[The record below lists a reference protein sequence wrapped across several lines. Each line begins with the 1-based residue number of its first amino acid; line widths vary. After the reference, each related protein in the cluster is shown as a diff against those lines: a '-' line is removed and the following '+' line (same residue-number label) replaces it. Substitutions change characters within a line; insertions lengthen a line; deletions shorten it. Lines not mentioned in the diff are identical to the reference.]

1 MPTSN
6 RPTLATLRDL
16 IKIESRVKG
25 ADNLDGYIDALVNE
39 LLLDYA
45 QKNRYFEFLIT
56 NSPITTLAAT
66 GSYTLPT
73 NFMSMRM
80 VRYRDV
86 NSGAVR
92 TLNIRPQ
99 YIDTALGSLPRW
111 YELAGDKLVIFPVD
125 DLQAGN
131 TLLLD
136 YYKVPDTLTAND
148 PFPIPRLL
156 PTVKLEAIS
165 RVLIYNEQMAS
176 AAALKGEAVDNETR
190 SKPANA

>member
-6 RPTLATLRDL
+6 RPTLAELRNL

-25 ADNLDGYIDALVNE
+25 ADNLDGFIDALLNE
-39 LLLDYA
+39 LLLDFA
-45 QKNRYFEFLIT
+45 QKNRYFELLVT
-56 NSPITTLAAT
+56 NSPITTTLAG

-73 NFMSMRM
+73 DFMSMRM
-80 VRYRDV
+80 IRFRME
-86 NSGAVR
+86 NTGSVR
-92 TLNIRPQ
+92 TLNLRSQ
-99 YIDTALGSLPRW
+99 YIESARGTMPKW
-111 YELAGDKLVIFPVD
+111 YELAGNELVIFPVD
-125 DLQAGN
+125 DLQAGD

-136 YYKVPDTLTAND
+136 YYKVPDTLEEAD

-156 PTVKLEAIS
+156 PTVKLTAIA

-176 AAALKGEAVDNETR
+176 AAALKGEAVDNEVR

>member
-6 RPTLATLRDL
+6 RPTLAELRNL

-56 NSPITTLAAT
+56 NSPIVTTLAG
-66 GSYTLPT
+66 GSYSLPT
-73 NFMSMRM
+73 DFMAMRM
-80 VRYRDV
+80 VRFRMEA
-86 NSGAVR
+86 SGSVR
-92 TLNIRPQ
+92 TLNLRPQ
-99 YIDTALGSLPRW
+99 YIETARGTMPKW
-111 YELAGDKLVIFPVD
+111 YELAGDSLVIFPVD
-125 DLQAGN
+125 DLKAGD

-136 YYKVPDTLTAND
+136 YYKVPDTLAAGD
-148 PFPIPRLL
+148 AFPIPRLL
-156 PTVKLEAIS
+156 PTVKLAAIS

-176 AAALKGEAVDNETR
+176 AAALKGEAVDNEVR